1 MHAALND
8 LCIVVLDVIDTMTM
22 MMMMMI
28 TITIIIIII
37 KPMFLR
43 QERCNIT
50 DYCNGY
56 LDCLVRTANW

>member
-1 MHAALND
+1 MCIIVFAVCLHDDDDDDDDND
-8 LCIVVLDVIDTMTM
+8 NN
-22 MMMMMI
+22 
-28 TITIIIIII
+28 IIII

-43 QERCNIT
+43 QARCNIT